1 MGKFESLTK
10 YLPYLDTDSIGKW
23 AFDRENDGSP
33 EHPKQMPYIS
43 YSQMVNSFVSDVF
56 DFTKTNKDLDTFAC
70 IAILNQNNINYRSN
84 KAMSETDVSKLDAD
98 CVFSLF
104 VGAIQMERFCDGV
117 LSSFFKN
124 GSIRKW
130 LERLKEIDEAAE

>member
-10 YLPYLDTDSIGKW
+10 YLPSLDTDSIGEW
-23 AFDRENDGSP
+23 ILDQENDGSP
-33 EHPKQMPYIS
+33 EHPKQMPYIR
-43 YSQMVNSFVSDVF
+43 YTQMVNKFISDVV
-56 DFTKTNKDLDTFAC
+56 DITITNKELDIFSC
-70 IAILNQNNINYRSN
+70 IAILNQNNINYRNS
-84 KAMSETDVSKLDAD
+84 KAMSETDVSKLGAD

-130 LERLKEIDEAAE
+130 LERLKEIDEEAG

>member
-10 YLPYLDTDSIGKW
+10 YLPSLDTDSIGEW
-23 AFDRENDGSP
+23 ILDQENDGSP
-33 EHPKQMPYIS
+33 EHPKQMPYIR
-43 YSQMVNSFVSDVF
+43 YTQMVNKFISDVV
-56 DFTKTNKDLDTFAC
+56 DITITNKELDIFSC
-70 IAILNQNNINYRSN
+70 IAILNQNNINYRNS
-84 KAMSETDVSKLDAD
+84 KAMSETDVSKLGAD

-130 LERLKEIDEAAE
+130 LERLKEIDEAAG

>member
-10 YLPYLDTDSIGKW
+10 YLPYIDTDSAGEW
-23 AFDRENDGSP
+23 VFDKESGEDS
-33 EHPKQMPYIS
+33 EHPKQMPYSS
-43 YSQMVNSFVSDVF
+43 YTQMVHFFVRDVLA
-56 DFTKTNKDLDTFAC
+56 FTKTDKDLDTFKC
-70 IAILNQNNINYRSN
+70 IKILNQNNINYRSN
-84 KAMSETDVSKLDAD
+84 KAMSEICVSDLNAD

-104 VGAIQMERFCDGV
+104 IGAIQMERFCDGV

-130 LERLKEIDEAAE
+130 LERLKEIDEAEG